1 MGNIVTENEE
11 AALRTVGAVLRTD
24 RQTDRQTHRQ
34 TDTQTDRHDQFY
46 DSCPSP
52 DGQL

>member
-1 MGNIVTENEE
+1 MTNILVEYERP
-11 AALRTVGAVLRTD
+11 ALKTVDGRLLTDRHTHRHTD
-24 RQTDRQTHRQ
+24 RQTDR
-34 TDTQTDRHDQFY
+34 HDQKH